1 MRARLHSL
9 RCSSTEITGTV
20 ADPSDFFGGKSPFPL
35 APDRDGSSK
44 EGLPAAL
51 NPMYQTSVPLV
62 NGDPNTGGYKL
73 PAGHG
78 YRRPPPDGALPGLG
92 VDKSNYHDP
101 ASKQMQHDPLAGT
114 DQQGRG
120 STAATTNGGNI
131 PYAAAAAQFPSG
143 GTSGGE
149 NADLIS
155 TGASRSPFGVDPN
168 SFASFK
174 RVASYLHQ
182 VAGKTGKAGIK
193 TGIKT
198 GKPDR
203 GEGSLDPKRIAES
216 IYALALNVKSLK
228 DSVVAPSAM
237 GTSSKNEKMV
247 KKTEKTEKKGAVAA
261 GAMGEEKDDGERG
274 MSSAS
279 VSPLIRSLASRIQ
292 ALEAGRHHGGGG
304 KATAAVLEGDAVA
317 DEGKEGGEEAA
328 G

>member
-1 MRARLHSL
+1 MRRSHAPP
-9 RCSSTEITGTV
+9 TEITGTV
-20 ADPSDFFGGKSPFPL
+20 SDPSDYFGGKSPFPL

-62 NGDPNTGGYKL
+62 HGDPNMGGYKL
-73 PAGHG
+73 SAGHG

-92 VDKSNYHDP
+92 ADKSNYHDP

-120 STAATTNGGNI
+120 GAAATTNGGNI
-131 PYAAAAAQFPSG
+131 PYAAAAAQFPYG
-143 GTSGGE
+143 GTSGGK

-168 SFASFK
+168 SFANFK
-174 RVASYLHQ
+174 RVSSYLRH
-182 VAGKTGKAGIK
+182 VGKTGKTGK
-193 TGIKT
+193 TGVKTGVKT

-203 GEGSLDPKRIAES
+203 GEDSLDPKRIAES

-228 DSVVAPSAM
+228 DSVVAPSTM
-237 GTSSKNEKMV
+237 GTSSKNEKT
-247 KKTEKTEKKGAVAA
+247 KTEKTEKTEKKGAVAA

-274 MSSAS
+274 MSSVS

-292 ALEAGRHHGGGG
+292 ALEAKRHHGGGG
-304 KATAAVLEGDAVA
+304 KATAGVLESDAVA
-317 DEGKEGGEEAA
+317 DEGKEGGGEAT